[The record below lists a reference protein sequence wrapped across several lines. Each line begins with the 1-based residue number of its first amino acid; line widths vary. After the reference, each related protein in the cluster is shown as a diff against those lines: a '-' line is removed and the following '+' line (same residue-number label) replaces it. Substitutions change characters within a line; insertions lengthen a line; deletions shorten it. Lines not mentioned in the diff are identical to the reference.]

1 MEKLASLYKYSNSMI
16 ASRLLSHLDGVRET
30 GRDRWIAKCPAHDDK
45 SPSLAI
51 REVDERVLIHCF
63 SGCSTYEI
71 VSAMGLELSDLFPEK
86 INTGNK
92 RYTKPFPAADI
103 LRCLT
108 SEITFLVIC
117 ASDLAKEEKLN
128 QEDKDRLLI
137 SASRFR
143 SALTAGG
150 VS

>member
-1 MEKLASLYKYSNSMI
+1 MEALADKI
-16 ASRLLSHLDGVRET
+16 ITRLDGVKNT
-30 GRDRWIAKCPAHDDK
+30 GQDRWIAKCPAHDDK

-51 REVDERVLIHCF
+51 REVDDRILLHDF
-63 SGCSTYEI
+63 AGCSTYEI

-92 RYTKPFPAADI
+92 RYSKPFPAADI

-117 ASDLAKEEKLN
+117 ASDLANGEKLE

-150 VS
+150 LQ

>member
-1 MEKLASLYKYSNSMI
+1 MDAGQLITKLE
-16 ASRLLSHLDGVRET
+16 GVKQT
-30 GRDRWIAKCPAHDDK
+30 GRDQWIARCPAHDDK

-51 REVDERVLIHCF
+51 KQIDDRILLHDF
-63 SGCSTYEI
+63 AGCSVHDV
-71 VSAMGLELSDLFPEK
+71 VSSVGLELSDLFPEK

-103 LRCLT
+103 LRCLS
-108 SEITFLVIC
+108 SEITYLMIC
-117 ASDLAKEEKLN
+117 ASDLAKGEKLDAET
-128 QEDKDRLLI
+128 QKKLLR

-150 VS
+150 LQ